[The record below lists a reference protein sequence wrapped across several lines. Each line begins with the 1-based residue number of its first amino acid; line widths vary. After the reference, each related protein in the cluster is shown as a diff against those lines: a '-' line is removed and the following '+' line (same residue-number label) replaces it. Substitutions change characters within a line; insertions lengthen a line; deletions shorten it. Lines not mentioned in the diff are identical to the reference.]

1 MQHGVHIDV
10 HEVEQVLL
18 VGGGHRV
25 HGLVG
30 EGQGVEERLHRGLEQ
45 VDEGLL
51 DRVAVAAAEH
61 RVLEDVEDAGV
72 VGRRR
77 LEGDGEG
84 HVLVVVGKPHERRAR
99 DAVSHDVGGALNL
112 RDLFRAL
119 DDKAVQLGAGGEVEA
134 GLGGCLGHGWGLL
147 PCKRCMACKYRR
159 SRARGEKAMKGAR
172 AGGHRWDGGESR
184 NRMQRCGGWRR
195 MRVV

>member
-18 VGGGHRV
+18 VGGGHGV

-45 VDEGLL
+45 VDEGFL

-72 VGRRR
+72 VGRRG

-84 HVLVVVGKPHERRAR
+84 HVLVVVGKPHERRTR
-99 DAVSHDVGGALNL
+99 DAVAHDVGGPLDLGNL
-112 RDLFRAL
+112 L
-119 DDKAVQLGAGGEVEA
+119 DAFDNEAVQLATGGEVKA
-134 GLGGCLGHGWGLL
+134 GLG
-147 PCKRCMACKYRR
+147 
-159 SRARGEKAMKGAR
+159 
-172 AGGHRWDGGESR
+172 
-184 NRMQRCGGWRR
+184 
-195 MRVV
+195 